1 MNVPF
6 WAKMLRLWL
15 ERQVEEEVK
24 ELRVRRERDELIA
37 RKAEAIAWY
46 FSQP

>member
-6 WAKMLRLWL
+6 WSKMLRLWL
-15 ERQVEEEVK
+15 ERQVEEE